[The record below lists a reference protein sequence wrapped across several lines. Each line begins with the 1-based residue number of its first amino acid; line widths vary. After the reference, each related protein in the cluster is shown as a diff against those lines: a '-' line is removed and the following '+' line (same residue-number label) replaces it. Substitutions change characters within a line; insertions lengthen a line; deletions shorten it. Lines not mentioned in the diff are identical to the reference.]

1 MGMSKTPLTIS
12 SEINM
17 KANTHHGWFLLVEG
31 DFDLRFWEHRVHTQW
46 RLVHCGGKTNVLG
59 AIRQHGLPSR
69 CMALI
74 DTDYDDLLGTM
85 LLNHPRLVYTD
96 GHDLEM
102 TLLHLRDSAE
112 PSVLRRL
119 LNEWIDPAHI
129 EMVDERLRIAA
140 TCFGCLR
147 YLNARHQWDVDFSKT
162 MQIPHQAYFNH
173 RELIFDEQQLW
184 IAFAKKANLDVS
196 QIETA
201 FQSEPA
207 LQTWRKGW
215 DLIQAHDFLQ
225 LLAMAIRKFRR
236 SDVSSAQMDEKYLQS
251 QIRLSVRPE
260 ELRHTR
266 MVQTIASKA
275 GDVHLLKLNKSD

>member
-17 KANTHHGWFLLVEG
+17 KANTHHGWFLLIEG

-46 RLVHCGGKTNVLG
+46 HLVNCSGKTNVLG
-59 AIRQHGLPSR
+59 TIRQHGLPSR
-69 CMALI
+69 CMALV
-74 DTDYDDLLGTM
+74 DKDYDDLLGTM
-85 LLNHPRLVYTD
+85 LLNYPWLVYTD

-102 TLLHLRDSAE
+102 TLLHLHDSAE

-147 YLNARHQWDVDFSKT
+147 YLNARHQWGVNFADT
-162 MQIPHQAYFNH
+162 MRIQHQAYFNH

-201 FQSEPA
+201 FQSDPA
-207 LQTWRKGW
+207 LQMWCKGW

-225 LLAMAIRKFRR
+225 LLAIAIGAFRHKDA
-236 SDVSSAQMDEKYLQS
+236 SLVQMDEKHLQS
-251 QIRLSVRPE
+251 LIRLSVRPE
-260 ELRHTR
+260 ELRHTC

-275 GDVHLLKLNKSD
+275 DGVRLLKHI